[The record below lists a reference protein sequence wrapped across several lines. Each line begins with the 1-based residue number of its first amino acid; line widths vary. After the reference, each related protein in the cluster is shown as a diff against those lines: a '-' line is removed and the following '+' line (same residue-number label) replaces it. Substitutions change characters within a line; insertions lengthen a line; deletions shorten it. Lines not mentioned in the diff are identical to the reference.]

1 MLAANDC
8 RVVFTFLQRSPSFS
22 LASASRFQHDN
33 ESWHARQR
41 VYLTKNYNLNSY
53 DSRTRAWAD
62 VFRQKTKPYRNVA
75 RQSFLIFSIFV
86 HQISCR
92 RAQSKFETTSTKSE
106 ACPTMP
112 CISLVVSLACG
123 VVFIGGTQHPL
134 LEHTSPRA
142 EGPKRKNP

>member
-41 VYLTKNYNLNSY
+41 VYLTKLQHELVRQSNSCVGMMC
-53 DSRTRAWAD
+53 SRKKQNRT
-62 VFRQKTKPYRNVA
+62 TTLRNA
-75 RQSFLIFSIFV
+75 RQSFLIFSIFL

-92 RAQSKFETTSTKSE
+92 RVQSKFETTSTKSE

-112 CISLVVSLACG
+112 CISLVIIKERKKNCAQLH
-123 VVFIGGTQHPL
+123 VVCLHSHNT
-134 LEHTSPRA
+134 
-142 EGPKRKNP
+142 K